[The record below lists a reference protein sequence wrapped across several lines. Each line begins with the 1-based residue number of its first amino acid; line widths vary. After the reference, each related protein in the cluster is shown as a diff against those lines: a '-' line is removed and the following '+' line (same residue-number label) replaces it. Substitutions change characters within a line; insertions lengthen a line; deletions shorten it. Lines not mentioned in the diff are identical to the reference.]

1 MGRYLDGWEDAQTR
15 GSSRNGGR
23 GGESINTDS
32 SYTAEDISKSACLI
46 FIFQCGNSG
55 ISYATFNTSTDN
67 TAITLKMVHMDPKAS
82 QVTA

>member
-23 GGESINTDS
+23 GGENLKTDS
-32 SYTAEDISKSACLI
+32 SYTAEDIGKYCMFGFHFPCVVIQGLVM
-46 FIFQCGNSG
+46 QHL
-55 ISYATFNTSTDN
+55 TSTEN
-67 TAITLKMVHMDPKAS
+67 TAIALKMVHIDSKAS